1 LTKNTLISIIIT
13 VIRGVIKYEKRTKL
27 ALIGVSCCLLASLV
41 RACAPEY
48 EATYAKTTNNQT
60 PAYNY
65 SEYFDKID
73 ERMEQLTGTEQSK
86 GLNK

>member
-1 LTKNTLISIIIT
+1 MKKGAKWAYIAIT
-13 VIRGVIKYEKRTKL
+13 
-27 ALIGVSCCLLASLV
+27 CLLLANIV

-48 EATYAKTTNNQT
+48 EATHAQATNNQT

-65 SEYFDKID
+65 SEYFENIEEKMD
-73 ERMEQLTGTEQSK
+73 ELTGVEQAK

>member
-1 LTKNTLISIIIT
+1 MKKS
-13 VIRGVIKYEKRTKL
+13 TKL

-48 EATYAKTTNNQT
+48 EETYAKTTNNQT

-65 SEYFDKID
+65 TEYFENID
-73 ERMEQLTGTEQSK
+73 EQMDKLTGAEQSK

>member
-1 LTKNTLISIIIT
+1 MKKGTKIAYIAIT
-13 VIRGVIKYEKRTKL
+13 
-27 ALIGVSCCLLASLV
+27 CLLLANIV

-48 EATYAKTTNNQT
+48 EATHAQATNNQT

-65 SEYFDKID
+65 SEYFENID
-73 ERMEQLTGTEQSK
+73 EQMDKLTGAEQSK